1 MTLTRAS
8 IAVTRIA
15 PAAKRVI
22 TWLMELRLMV
32 KFARQLNVHVPMVPQ
47 NHLCKD
53 VLTLTIRLV
62 TTIVRIVP
70 RAMAL
75 RPLMVDPHALS
86 VPPMNM
92 QMPAPTPVP
101 PNHFNAQM
109 VTNTLLPLPA
119 APIQGLLMAL
129 KIVKHAKL
137 AIKWMA

>member
-15 PAAKRVI
+15 PAAIQII

-32 KFARQLNVHVPMVPQ
+32 KFARQLNVHVPAGSQ
-47 NHLCKD
+47 NQLRKD

-62 TTIVRIVP
+62 QTIVRIVP

-75 RPLMVDPHALS
+75 RPLVVDPHALS

-101 PNHFNAQM
+101 PNHSNAQM
-109 VTNTLLPLPA
+109 VPNTQMQLPA
-119 APIQGLLMAL
+119 TPILGLIMTM
-129 KIVKHAKL
+129 KIVRHATL
-137 AIKWMA
+137 AIT

>member
-15 PAAKRVI
+15 PAAIQVI
-22 TWLMELRLMV
+22 TWLMEFRLMV
-32 KFARQLNVHVPMVPQ
+32 KFARQLNVHVPTVPQ
-47 NHLCKD
+47 NHLATD

-62 TTIVRIVP
+62 QTIVRIVP

-75 RPLMVDPHALS
+75 RPLVVDPHALS

-101 PNHFNAQM
+101 PKNLYAQM

-129 KIVKHAKL
+129 KIVRHAPL
-137 AIKWMA
+137 TIT